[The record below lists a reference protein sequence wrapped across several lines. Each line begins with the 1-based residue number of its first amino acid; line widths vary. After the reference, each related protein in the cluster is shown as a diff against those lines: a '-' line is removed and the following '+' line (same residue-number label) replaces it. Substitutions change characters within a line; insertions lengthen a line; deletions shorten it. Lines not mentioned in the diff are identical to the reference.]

1 MLQLISKVIKGSLN
15 AHHMRLSGIRCIFS
29 HIPAPHTYNFSIY
42 NFIQGGTMKRLAL
55 LLMLLF
61 GLPVIGSASDL
72 NQAAQEGRFFINPM
86 IGGFEKES
94 TDDYNPEIN
103 YSLGFGYNYSPNLSS
118 YFSGSYS
125 PERRDQDTDLMTA
138 SIGALYHFMPE
149 ERLVPYVS
157 AALGYLGIDGK
168 DGLGDE
174 DQAQFNYGAGLKYFI
189 SEDIA
194 LNTEVRHMLDTSGE
208 PNSLMYQAGMVFFLG
223 DKVKHDSDN
232 DGVMDEDDAC
242 PDTPAGAPV
251 DSRGCCLDS
260 DNDGV
265 FDYKDKCPD
274 TPAGAPVDSKG
285 CCLDSDNDGVFDY
298 KDDCPDTPAGAPVD
312 SKGCCLDSDN
322 DGVFDYK
329 DRCPNTPEGAKV
341 DEDGC
346 QLKIN
351 LVIKFDTDKAEILE
365 RHTPELAKAVKFIK
379 KYPEQKILVAGHT
392 DSVGA
397 AAYNKELSQ
406 KRADAV
412 KTYLV
417 EEAGLDADKLVTKG
431 YGEEKPIASN
441 DTASGRQENRRVE
454 LSVFMQ

>member
-1 MLQLISKVIKGSLN
+1 
-15 AHHMRLSGIRCIFS
+15 
-29 HIPAPHTYNFSIY
+29 
-42 NFIQGGTMKRLAL
+42 MKKLAL

-61 GLPVIGSASDL
+61 CLPVLGFASDL

-103 YSLGFGYNYSPNLSS
+103 YSLGLGYNYSANLSS
-118 YFSGSYS
+118 YFAASYS
-125 PERRDQDTDLMTA
+125 PERRDQDTDLATA

-168 DGLGDE
+168 DGLEDE
-174 DQAQFNYGAGLKYFI
+174 NQAQFNYGAGLKYFI
-189 SEDIA
+189 SKDIA

-208 PNSLMYQAGMVFFLG
+208 PNSLLYQAGLVFFLG
-223 DKVKHDSDN
+223 ESAKRDSDN
-232 DGVMDEDDAC
+232 DGVLDENDAC

-251 DSRGCCLDS
+251 DRKGCCLDS

-285 CCLDSDNDGVFDY
+285 CALDSDNDGVFDY
-298 KDDCPDTPAGAPVD
+298 NDKCPNTPTGVAVNSVGCALDSDNDGVIDADDACPDTPAGAPVD
-312 SKGCCLDSDN
+312 SKGCCLDSDD
-322 DGVFDYK
+322 DGVIDFK
-329 DRCPNTPEGAKV
+329 DRCPKTPAGAQV
-341 DEDGC
+341 DENGC
-346 QLKIN
+346 QLKIS
-351 LVIKFDTDKAEILE
+351 LMLQFDTNKAAIHEG
-365 RHTPELAKAVKFIK
+365 HAPELAKAVKFIK
-379 KYPEQKILVAGHT
+379 QYPEQEIMIAGHT

-397 AAYNKELSQ
+397 AAYNKQLSQ
-406 KRADAV
+406 RRADAV
-412 KTYLV
+412 KDYLV
-417 EEAGLDADKLVTKG
+417 KEAGLNAKKLITKG
-431 YGEEKPIASN
+431 FGEDKPLASN
-441 DTASGRQENRRVE
+441 DTTAGRQQNRRVE

>member
-1 MLQLISKVIKGSLN
+1 
-15 AHHMRLSGIRCIFS
+15 
-29 HIPAPHTYNFSIY
+29 
-42 NFIQGGTMKRLAL
+42 MKRLAL

-103 YSLGFGYNYSPNLSS
+103 YSLGLGYNYSANLSS

-125 PERRDQDTDLMTA
+125 PERRDQDADLTTA

-274 TPAGAPVDSKG
+274 TPAGAPVDSRG

-298 KDDCPDTPAGAPVD
+298 R
-312 SKGCCLDSDN
+312 
-322 DGVFDYK
+322 

-341 DEDGC
+341 DEYGC

-351 LVIKFDTDKAEILE
+351 LVVLFGTDKAEIRECHTEELE
-365 RHTPELAKAVKFIK
+365 KAVKFIK
-379 KYPEQKILVAGHT
+379 KYPQQKILISGHT

-397 AAYNKELSQ
+397 AAYNKQLSQ
-406 KRADAV
+406 RRADAV

-441 DTASGRQENRRVE
+441 DTPSGRQENRRVE
-454 LSVFMQ
+454 ISVFMQ